1 MVQFP
6 EETHAVEGETVP
18 YQVKVRGSP
27 QPKLMWYHN
36 GEEVGADYSRKL
48 EEDGTPAMPATE
60 ARHNVT
66 YQNMAQNSAGRRK
79 GEVRLI
85 VEAEDTQQRPATTK
99 PAMELS
105 AVPVAMFGSHVEQQ
119 HTRNNQVFRD
129 EYEVC

>member
-1 MVQFP
+1 M
-6 EETHAVEGETVP
+6 EGEAVP
-18 YQVKVRGSP
+18 FQVKVTGST

-48 EEDGTPAMPATE
+48 EEDGTPAMPAPE

-79 GEVRLI
+79 EEVRLF
-85 VEAEDTQQRPATTK
+85 VEAEDMQQRPATTK

-105 AVPVAMFGSHVEQQ
+105 AVPVAMFGSHVERN
-119 HTRNNQVFRD
+119 HTRNNRAFRD
-129 EYEVC
+129 EYEVCC